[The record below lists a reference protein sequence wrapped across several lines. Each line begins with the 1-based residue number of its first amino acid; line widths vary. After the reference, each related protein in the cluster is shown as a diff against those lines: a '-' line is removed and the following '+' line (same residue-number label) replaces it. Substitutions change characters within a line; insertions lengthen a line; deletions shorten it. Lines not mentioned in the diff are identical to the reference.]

1 MAANPDQLEDLRL
14 AVFEEWDPIGV
25 YHADDDPED
34 RRMYWDEYDDYL
46 AEIAR
51 RLADEDESGLAR
63 YLAHVRTALMGL
75 SADPQLDAA
84 AAAGLS
90 RRFGHGG

>member
-34 RRMYWDEYDDYL
+34 RRMYWDE
-46 AEIAR
+46 
-51 RLADEDESGLAR
+51 
-63 YLAHVRTALMGL
+63 
-75 SADPQLDAA
+75 
-84 AAAGLS
+84 
-90 RRFGHGG
+90 